1 MSKSKQAFVSTC
13 CALALAA
20 NTSAVF
26 AQDRSQARPV
36 KAPATTAP
44 SSVERPTVVVVE
56 PNGSAVTYTRVPE
69 LGQPASPAAYIFN
82 NQGHTIFP
90 MPSGPTAPAT
100 AAHIFNGQGYT
111 VAGQGGSTPGFIATE
126 MGAGN
131 KVVKGAPYSA
141 EVINEFTQVL
151 ADGNRIT
158 RRNSSN
164 VYRDSQ
170 GRTRS
175 EQRVTPI
182 GLNEWANNISAS
194 SSAIFITDPVEGATY
209 VLDKNERVARRSR
222 FVAPYSSPTLVA
234 RAGNPANA
242 GTSQPSVAATTEL
255 PRQVK
260 VSGGVLQGS
269 AIHKVQPSYPP
280 VAKEARVS
288 GAVQV
293 QLTISE
299 KGEVLEA
306 SAVSG
311 HPLLRDAALTAARQ
325 WRFKPIELSGV
336 PVKAQGV
343 LTFNFTLDDGP
354 APTTSPAIAGSLAP
368 APPQRIQY
376 NREALGKQ
384 MIEGIECEGTKMV
397 QIIPAGQIGNERPI
411 EIVLETWYSP
421 ELQVTVL
428 GKQSDPRYGETVFR
442 LAGILRTE
450 PDDYLFKVPSDYTVK
465 DDPVGYRV
473 LEEKIRR
480 EQ

>member
-13 CALALAA
+13 CAFALAA
-20 NTSAVF
+20 NSAVVL
-26 AQDRSQARPV
+26 AQDRTQTRTPQ
-36 KAPATTAP
+36 PAA
-44 SSVERPTVVVVE
+44 ER
-56 PNGSAVTYTRVPE
+56 SVTYE
-69 LGQPASPAAYIFN
+69 
-82 NQGHTIFP
+82 
-90 MPSGPTAPAT
+90 PTAT
-100 AAHIFNGQGYT
+100 L
-111 VAGQGGSTPGFIATE
+111 VADPTTSGAVVGTFARGQGGTPGFIATE
-126 MGAGN
+126 TSLN

-141 EVINEFTQVL
+141 EVINEFAQVL

-158 RRNSSN
+158 RRTSSN
-164 VYRDSQ
+164 IYRDSQ

-194 SSAIFITDPVEGATY
+194 SSAIFITDPVEGVTY

-234 RAGNPANA
+234 RAGNPANT
-242 GTSQPSVAATTEL
+242 GTSQPSVASPTEPL
-255 PRQVK
+255 RQIK
-260 VSGGVLQGS
+260 VSGGVLQSS
-269 AIHKVQPSYPP
+269 AIHKVQPAYPP
-280 VAKEARVS
+280 AAKEARAS

-293 QLTISE
+293 QITINE
-299 KGEVLEA
+299 KGEVIEA
-306 SAVSG
+306 TIISG
-311 HPLLRDAALTAARQ
+311 HPLLRDATLAAARQ
-325 WRFKPIELSGV
+325 WQFKPTELSGV
-336 PVKAQGV
+336 PVKVQGV
-343 LTFNFTLDDGP
+343 LTFNFTLSDGSPP
-354 APTTSPAIAGSLAP
+354 AATPQSSFAT
-368 APPQRIQY
+368 PPPMRVQY

-384 MIEGIECEGTKMV
+384 MIEGIECEGTKIV
-397 QIIPAGQIGNERPI
+397 QTIPAGQIGNERPI

-450 PDDYLFKVPSDYTVK
+450 PDEYLFKVPSDYTIK